1 MPRATIGRSEI
12 ERLVRGEH
20 HEPHRVLGAHPYD
33 GKLVIRAWRPE
44 ATAVTALVDGDRV
57 ELDKVHPAGLFEGAL
72 EQSRVPAYQL
82 EVRYGS
88 GTYTLDDPYRFLP
101 TVGEVDLYLFGE
113 GRHERL
119 WHKLGAHE
127 QTVDGVAG
135 TAFAVWAPNARSVRV
150 VGDLNRWDGRLHPMR
165 SLGASGV
172 WELFVPGVGEGARYK
187 YELVTAAG
195 DLALK
200 ADPMAFATEAPP
212 ATSSVVHTPKHSW
225 GDQEWMT
232 GRAER
237 QTNAAP
243 ISVYEVHLGSWRK
256 GLSYRELADQLPD
269 YVAEMGFTHV
279 ELMPVAEHP
288 YGGSWGYQVTGYY
301 APTARYGSPDD
312 FRHLVDKLH
321 QRGIGVLVDW
331 VPAHFPRD
339 AWALAKFDG
348 TALYEHADPRRGE
361 HPDWGSLVFNLGR
374 NEVRNFL
381 VANALYW
388 LGEFHLDGL
397 RVDAVA
403 SMLYLDYSRKQGEWL
418 PNRYGGNEDLEAVE
432 FLRQVNTVVYREHP
446 GAVTVAEESTS
457 WPAVSRPVYLGG
469 LGFGFKWN
477 MGWMH
482 DTLEYVTKDP
492 IYRRFHHHQL
502 TFSLMY
508 AFSENFVLPISH
520 DEVVHGKGSLIGKMP
535 GDAWRRFANLRAFLA
550 YMWAHPGKQ
559 LLFMGC
565 ELAQEA
571 EWSEQRSIDW
581 DGLGDPAKQGVK
593 DLVRDLNRAYRE
605 RPALWQRDSEPS
617 GFSWIDANDTD
628 DNALSFIRW
637 SASGEPLVC
646 LCNYSPVVRYGYRVG
661 LPSAGGW
668 REVLNTDAGV
678 YGGSNVGNL
687 GLVEAELIGWDGQP
701 ASAQVTLPP
710 LATVWLEPAAGG
722 D

>member
-20 HEPHRVLGAHPYD
+20 HEPHRVLGAHPQD

-44 ATAVTALVDGDRV
+44 ATAVTALVDGARF
-57 ELDKVHPAGLFEGAL
+57 ELDRVHPAGLFEGSL
-72 EQSRVPAYQL
+72 EHSQVPAYQL

-88 GTYTLDDPYRFLP
+88 GTFTLDDPYRFLP
-101 TVGEVDLYLFGE
+101 TVGEMDLYLFGE
-113 GRHERL
+113 GKHERL
-119 WHKLGAHE
+119 WEKLGAHE
-127 QTVDGVAG
+127 QVVDGVAG

-150 VGDLNRWDGRLHPMR
+150 VGDFNRWDGRLHPMR
-165 SLGASGV
+165 SLGSSGV
-172 WELFVPGVGEGARYK
+172 WELFVPGAGAGAHYK
-187 YELVTAAG
+187 YELVTAGG
-195 DLALK
+195 DLVLK

-212 ATSSVVHTPKHSW
+212 ATASVVYTSAYRW
-225 GDQEWMT
+225 GDQEWMAA
-232 GRAER
+232 RADR
-237 QTNAAP
+237 QTNSAP
-243 ISVYEVHLGSWRK
+243 ISIYEVHLGSWRK
-256 GLSYRELADQLPD
+256 GLSYRELAEQLTE

-279 ELMPVAEHP
+279 EFMPVAEHP
-288 YGGSWGYQVTGYY
+288 YSGSWGYQATGYY

-312 FRHLVDKLH
+312 LRYLVDKLH

-331 VPAHFPRD
+331 VPAHFPKD
-339 AWALAKFDG
+339 SWALARFDG

-361 HPDWGSLVFNLGR
+361 HPDWGSAVFNLGR

-381 VANALYW
+381 IANSLYW
-388 LGEFHLDGL
+388 LGEFHVDGL

-403 SMLYLDYSRKQGEWL
+403 SMLYLDYSRKQGEWV
-418 PNRYGGNEDLEAVE
+418 PNRFGGNEDLEAVD
-432 FLRQVNTVVYREHP
+432 FLRSFNSVAYGEQP
-446 GAVTVAEESTS
+446 GAVTVAEESTA

-482 DTLEYVTKDP
+482 DTLEYVSKDP

-502 TFSLMY
+502 TFSLVY

-520 DEVVHGKGSLIGKMP
+520 DEVVHGKGSLLGKMP
-535 GDAWRRFANLRAFLA
+535 GDAWRRLANLRAYLA

-571 EWSEQRSIDW
+571 EWSEERSIDW
-581 DGLGDPAKQGVK
+581 EGLGDPAKRGVQE
-593 DLVRDLNRAYRE
+593 LVRDLNRAYRE

-637 SASGEPLVC
+637 GADGRPLVC
-646 LCNYSPVVRYGYRVG
+646 LSNFSPVVRYDYRVG
-661 LPSAGGW
+661 LPHTGAW

-687 GLVEAELIGWDGQP
+687 GLVESELIAWDSQP
-701 ASAQVTLPP
+701 GSAQVTMPP
-710 LATVWLEPAAGG
+710 LATVWFEPATGG
-722 D
+722 

>member
-44 ATAVTALVDGDRV
+44 ATAVTALVDGARF
-57 ELDKVHPAGLFEGAL
+57 ELDRVHPAGLFEGSL
-72 EQSRVPAYQL
+72 EHSQVPAYQL

-88 GTYTLDDPYRFLP
+88 GTFTLDDPYRFLP
-101 TVGEVDLYLFGE
+101 TVGEMDLYLFGE
-113 GRHERL
+113 GKHERL
-119 WHKLGAHE
+119 WEKLGAHE
-127 QTVDGVAG
+127 QVVDGVAG
-135 TAFAVWAPNARSVRV
+135 SAFAVWAPNARSVRV
-150 VGDLNRWDGRLHPMR
+150 VGDFNRWDGRLHPMR
-165 SLGASGV
+165 SLGSSGV
-172 WELFVPGVGEGARYK
+172 WELFVPGAGAGAHYK
-187 YELVTAAG
+187 YELVTAGG
-195 DLALK
+195 DLVLK

-212 ATSSVVHTPKHSW
+212 ATASVVYTSAYRW
-225 GDQEWMT
+225 GDQEWMAA
-232 GRAER
+232 RADR
-237 QTNAAP
+237 QTNSAP
-243 ISVYEVHLGSWRK
+243 ISIYEVHLGSWRK
-256 GLSYRELADQLPD
+256 GLSYRELAEQLPE

-279 ELMPVAEHP
+279 EFMPVAEHP
-288 YGGSWGYQVTGYY
+288 YSGSWGYQATGYY

-312 FRHLVDKLH
+312 LRYLVDKLH

-331 VPAHFPRD
+331 VPAHFPKD
-339 AWALAKFDG
+339 SWALARFDG

-361 HPDWGSLVFNLGR
+361 HPDWGSAVFNLGR

-381 VANALYW
+381 IANSLYW
-388 LGEFHLDGL
+388 LGEFHVDGL

-403 SMLYLDYSRKQGEWL
+403 SMLYLDYSRKQGEWV
-418 PNRYGGNEDLEAVE
+418 PNRFGGNEDLEAVD
-432 FLRQVNTVVYREHP
+432 FLRSFNSVAYGEQP
-446 GAVTVAEESTS
+446 GVVTVAEESTA

-482 DTLEYVTKDP
+482 DTLEYVSKDP

-520 DEVVHGKGSLIGKMP
+520 DEVVHGKGSLLGKMP
-535 GDAWRRFANLRAFLA
+535 GDAWRRLANLRAYLA

-571 EWSEQRSIDW
+571 EWSEERSIDW
-581 DGLGDPAKQGVK
+581 EGLGDPAKRGVQE
-593 DLVRDLNRAYRE
+593 LVRDLNRAYRE

-637 SASGEPLVC
+637 GADGRPLVC
-646 LCNYSPVVRYGYRVG
+646 LSNFSPVVRYDYRVG
-661 LPSAGGW
+661 LPHTGAW

-687 GLVEAELIGWDGQP
+687 GLVESELIAWDSQP
-701 ASAQVTLPP
+701 ASAQVTMPP
-710 LATVWLEPAAGG
+710 LATVWFEPATGG
-722 D
+722 